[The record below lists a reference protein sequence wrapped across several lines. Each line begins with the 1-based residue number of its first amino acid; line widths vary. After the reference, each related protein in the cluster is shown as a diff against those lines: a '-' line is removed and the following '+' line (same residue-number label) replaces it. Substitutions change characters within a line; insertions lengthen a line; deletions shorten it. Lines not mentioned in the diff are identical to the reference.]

1 MSYRKVEQDGV
12 TYEYTVGRTHVKI
25 KGVGAFPKEQVGRT
39 VNHNE
44 YLHCECCG
52 ESMTTLYPNE
62 PARDVIM
69 VKPSDILATIPFDV
83 HAANVKA
90 LKK

>member
-1 MSYRKVEQDGV
+1 
-12 TYEYTVGRTHVKI
+12 
-25 KGVGAFPKEQVGRT
+25 
-39 VNHNE
+39 
-44 YLHCECCG
+44 
-52 ESMTTLYPNE
+52 MTTLYPNE